1 MSKAKLFFWGLVILL
16 CGSCTHRVLDFT
28 LVSSKNVDLSKF
40 STYKKGTGRATGID
54 LVHWI
59 IIVPAGTVSIKE
71 ALDKAIEGTPGCVA
85 LLDGVIYTKFWWIP
99 YIYGQESATV
109 EGTPL
114 IDPSLAQ
121 ETSDYPTY
129 GKIHLRKDGTIK
141 STESISAEQ
150 YYDLKSN
157 IVKSAKETRFDSS
170 KAVE

>member
-1 MSKAKLFFWGLVILL
+1 MIKLKLL
-16 CGSCTHRVLDFT
+16 LLSLAVVLLGSCTHRVLDFT

-40 STYKKGTGRATGID
+40 ASYKRGSTRAKGVD

-59 IIVPAGTVSIKE
+59 IIIPAGTVNVKT
-71 ALDKAIEGTPGCVA
+71 ALDRAIESVPGCVA

-121 ETSDYPTY
+121 NTPDYPTF
-129 GKIHLRKDGTIK
+129 GKIHLAKDGTIK

-157 IVKSAKETRFDSS
+157 IAKSAKETRFTSS